1 MDIFQA
7 MKERH
12 SVRSYLDKP
21 ISPDAAAKLNEEIEC
36 INKETGLN
44 IQLILNEKDAFNGFL
59 ATYGMLKGVKNY
71 IALVGEVSPC
81 LEEQVGYYGEKLVLM
96 AQMFGLNTCWVGGS
110 FSRKKVKAKINEGE
124 KLVLVIAIGYAKKQ
138 GTPHRN
144 KPMGKLCKVEDD
156 MPEWFLKGMEAS
168 MLAPTAINQQRFLFT
183 QMGDGVKA
191 EALTGPF
198 SKVDLGIVKYHFEIG
213 AGKDNFQWI

>member
-71 IALVGEVSPC
+71 IALVGEDSPC
-81 LEEQVGYYGEKLVLM
+81 LE
-96 AQMFGLNTCWVGGS
+96 
-110 FSRKKVKAKINEGE
+110 
-124 KLVLVIAIGYAKKQ
+124 
-138 GTPHRN
+138 
-144 KPMGKLCKVEDD
+144 
-156 MPEWFLKGMEAS
+156 
-168 MLAPTAINQQRFLFT
+168 
-183 QMGDGVKA
+183 
-191 EALTGPF
+191 
-198 SKVDLGIVKYHFEIG
+198 
-213 AGKDNFQWI
+213 